1 MTNIKGQST
10 ILIERKVIELL
21 KKVKAH
27 PRETY
32 NETIEGL
39 AMEKLAENRKTLTA
53 GMMFGSFPRKP
64 KNSAQ
69 KIKDE
74 MRKGWE

>member
-1 MTNIKGQST
+1 MTNIKDQST

-32 NETIEGL
+32 NETIGNL
-39 AMEKLAENRKTLTA
+39 AKEKLLAKKSIFGA
-53 GMMFGSFPRKP
+53 DMFGRFPRTGGKTP
-64 KNSAQ
+64 Q
-69 KIKDE
+69 QIKDE